1 MNSKNEGLNNPTPPE
16 KMETDIVVVGA
27 GSSGLSAALTAASGG
42 AKVVVFEKMPF
53 PGGYSLFSEGMF
65 AAESIIQQ
73 RDYVGITRDSA
84 FKHHMSG
91 THWSANSRLVRA
103 FIDKS
108 ADTIDWLM
116 NMGVEYTN
124 AAALWPNGPR
134 TWHLMKGGGKALIQ
148 VMAQQLQKKGIGM
161 FAETPVVELVMDRK
175 NRVTGVIARTKEGKS
190 VQAGAK
196 AVIIAGGGFAANPE
210 MVREHSGLAFAA
222 PPVVPMPQTGDHI
235 QMAWKVKAAPKDTH
249 VILAIPCVP
258 GEKPTSHL
266 WSAAFQPLLWVNLD
280 GQRFCDETVAFTFPY
295 AAQTLANQKNGVM
308 FTIFDEKVKKQ
319 LIQEGVDV
327 SLGVFVPVTTKLD
340 RLEEELTRGINEGKA
355 FTANSIDELADKI
368 NVDRT
373 QLGAAVK
380 TYNRSC
386 KEHHDKEFAKERKYL
401 QPVEKK
407 RFYAVKSI
415 LHIFTTLGGIR
426 INHKTE
432 VLDTDANV
440 IPGLYAV
447 GNCAGG
453 MYGLAYDIFTSGGA
467 LGFAINSGRIA
478 GENSLAYIGK

>member
-1 MNSKNEGLNNPTPPE
+1 MNKKDEGLNNTPPPE
-16 KMETDIVVVGA
+16 KLEADIVVVGA

-73 RDYVGITRDSA
+73 RDYVSITRDDA
-84 FKHHMSG
+84 FKHHMQG
-91 THWSANSRLVRA
+91 VHWSANGKLVKA

-108 ADTIDWLM
+108 ADTIDWLIS
-116 NMGVEYTN
+116 MGVEYTT
-124 AAALWPNGPR
+124 AATLWPNGPR

-148 VMAQQLQKKGIGM
+148 AMAQKLPEKGVSM
-161 FAETPVVELVMDRK
+161 FAQTTVLELKMDRE
-175 NRVTGVIARTKEGKS
+175 NRVAGVIARTNEGKS
-190 VQAGAK
+190 VQTMAK

-210 MVREHSGLAFAA
+210 MVREHSRLPFDA
-222 PPVVPMPQTGDHI
+222 PPVVPMPQTGEHI

-249 VILAIPCVP
+249 VILAIPSVP

-266 WSAAFQPLLWVNLD
+266 WSAAFQPLLWINLD
-280 GQRFCDETVAFTFPY
+280 GQRFCDEAVAFTFPY

-308 FTIFDEKVKKQ
+308 FTIFDENVKKQ
-319 LIQEGVDV
+319 LIKEGVDV

-340 RLEEELTRGINEGKA
+340 RLEEELAKGINEGKA
-355 FTANSIDELADKI
+355 FAADSIDELADKI
-368 NVDRT
+368 GVDRI
-373 QLGAAVK
+373 QLGTSVK
-380 TYNRSC
+380 TYNQYC
-386 KEHHDKEFAKERKYL
+386 KKHHDDEFAKERKYL

-407 RFYAVKSI
+407 KFYAVKSM

-432 VLDTDANV
+432 VLDTNAMV